1 MLPKKKK
8 ITSTLR
14 GWLVTEKF
22 TIGKEG
28 VEICQSLEVQS
39 ASNVHNIFC
48 LYVFE
53 NKVSVQKMK
62 LNIMLEYSDK
72 TTFFG
77 LKV

>member
-1 MLPKKKK
+1 MLQKK

-53 NKVSVQKMK
+53 NNTNNAVNVDCFVCLIVYSVP
-62 LNIMLEYSDK
+62 
-72 TTFFG
+72 
-77 LKV
+77 

>member
-1 MLPKKKK
+1 MLQKKNHINFKG
-8 ITSTLR
+8 

-22 TIGKEG
+22 KIGKED

-53 NKVSVQKMK
+53 NNTNNAVNVDCFVCLIVYSVP
-62 LNIMLEYSDK
+62 
-72 TTFFG
+72 
-77 LKV
+77 